1 MNINKEKNKI
11 LLSKKIPLLILLTL
25 LVSYTKSA
33 ESANGINLSIESLSV
48 PLGKNTTNDNR
59 QFTFLYG
66 INGYSE
72 ISENWR
78 LSYGISGN
86 ILNGFIAGFPI
97 SIAYVPTGDYKLNL
111 RPQIFAGIEPFYSN
125 LTDFQGFKLYGYAG
139 IGLDYII
146 NDRWV
151 INAGTKVF
159 INDSF
164 FKTTIDKYGFN
175 SGVVSLYGS
184 LGYKFL

>member
-11 LLSKKIPLLILLTL
+11 LLSKKLLLLILPTL
-25 LVSYTKSA
+25 LVSYAKSV
-33 ESANGINLSIESLSV
+33 ESANGVNLSVESLSV
-48 PLGKNTTNDNR
+48 PLGKNTTNDDR

-125 LTDFQGFKLYGYAG
+125 FNDFQGFKLYGYAG